1 MLTKINAAK
10 SYAFKLSCSPL
21 PSAASPPPAS
31 QGDSALRQKVK
42 ILESQ
47 QGSILCWQEAATCQ
61 LPGSGW
67 ADW

>member
-10 SYAFKLSCSPL
+10 SYAFKLSRPSP
-21 PSAASPPPAS
+21 ASPPPVS